1 MKRLTA
7 AEVHARKMV
16 DLGLDPTALD
26 LTSPEGVAGALR
38 RSAGFLCPCS
48 ASSLVRSVIRPLR
61 GLVPD
66 IEGAKDLVEQ
76 VLEAIVAH
84 GDIVEQ
90 HDLADEQSA
99 SSRLLL
105 YSAPLS
111 FVARQSGVVILL
123 GVPADQLSPLPDE
136 LAARIE
142 FAGHVRRIR
151 PNANED
157 LRSELKAL
165 GLTEFSYETWLKAPS
180 AESAANQVA
189 SLDRALDSA
198 QPSLEIAGLEILD
211 STLPVRYYRG
221 RWTSPKKH
229 SGRFVGR
236 RSQAYGADLWCYVQ
250 LRGGNAERMIDLPH
264 SGYRWRGCD
273 AAWRLQMAIDAV
285 RGLPQR
291 FRVRSGPHNGALLE
305 LFSPVPAWV
314 RRRWDAVGEP
324 VPSSG
329 CLFAYFVPGEELD
342 EERRFARDVLWM
354 DELI

>member
-7 AEVHARKMV
+7 VEVHARKMV

-26 LTSPEGVAGALR
+26 LTSPEGIAGALR
-38 RSAGFLCPCS
+38 RAAGFLCPCS
-48 ASSLVRSVIRPLR
+48 ASTLVRSVIRPLR

-66 IEGAKDLVEQ
+66 MEGAKDLVEQ
-76 VLEAIVAH
+76 VLEAIIAH

-90 HDLADEQSA
+90 HDLADEQVA
-99 SSRLLL
+99 TSRLLL
-105 YSAPLS
+105 YAAPLS

-123 GVPADQLSPLPDE
+123 GVPADQLSPLPEE
-136 LAARIE
+136 LATRIE
-142 FAGHVRRIR
+142 FASHVRRIK
-151 PNANED
+151 PNGNED
-157 LRSELKAL
+157 LRSELKEL
-165 GLTEFSYETWLKAPS
+165 GLTEFSYEAWLKAP
-180 AESAANQVA
+180 APESAANQIA
-189 SLDRALDSA
+189 SMDRALDNA
-198 QPSLEIAGLEILD
+198 HPSLEIAGLEILD
-211 STLPVRYYRG
+211 SELPVRYYRG
-221 RWTSPKKH
+221 RWAKPKKH

-250 LRGGNAERMIDLPH
+250 LREGNPERMIDLPH

-273 AAWRLQMAIDAV
+273 AAWRLQMAIDAA
-285 RGLPQR
+285 RGVPQR
-291 FRVRSGPHNGALLE
+291 FRVRSGPHDGALLE

-354 DELI
+354 DELK

>member
-1 MKRLTA
+1 VKRLTA
-7 AEVHARKMV
+7 VEVHARKMV

-26 LTSPEGVAGALR
+26 LTSAEGIAGALR
-38 RSAGFLCPCS
+38 RAAGFLCPCS
-48 ASSLVRSVIRPLR
+48 ASTLVRSVIRPLR

-66 IEGAKDLVEQ
+66 MESAKDLIEQ

-90 HDLADEQSA
+90 HDLADEQQA
-99 SSRLLL
+99 SSSVLL
-105 YSAPLS
+105 YAAPLS

-123 GVPADQLSPLPDE
+123 GVPADQLSPLPEE

-142 FAGHVRRIR
+142 FASHVRRIK

-157 LRSELKAL
+157 LRSELKEL
-165 GLTEFSYETWLKAPS
+165 GLTEFSYEAWLKTPV
-180 AESAANQVA
+180 AESAANQMA
-189 SLDRALDSA
+189 SMDRALDIA
-198 QPSLEIAGLEILD
+198 LPSLEIAGLEILD
-211 STLPVRYYRG
+211 SELPVRYYRG
-221 RWTSPKKH
+221 RWAKPKKH

-250 LRGGNAERMIDLPH
+250 LREGNPERMIDLPH

-285 RGLPQR
+285 RGVPQR
-291 FRVRSGPHNGALLE
+291 FRVRSGPHDGALLE

-329 CLFAYFVPGEELD
+329 CLFAYFVPREELD

-354 DELI
+354 DELK

>member
-7 AEVHARKMV
+7 VEVHARKMV

-26 LTSPEGVAGALR
+26 LTSPEGIAGALR
-38 RSAGFLCPCS
+38 RAAGFLCPCS
-48 ASSLVRSVIRPLR
+48 ASTLVRSVIRPLR

-66 IEGAKDLVEQ
+66 MEGAKDLVEQ

-90 HDLADEQSA
+90 HDLADDQGA
-99 SSRLLL
+99 SSHLLL
-105 YSAPLS
+105 YASPLS

-123 GVPADQLSPLPDE
+123 GVPADQLSPLPEE

-142 FAGHVRRIR
+142 FASHVRRIKS
-151 PNANED
+151 NANED
-157 LRSELKAL
+157 LRSELKEL
-165 GLTEFSYETWLKAPS
+165 GLTEFSYEAWLKAPA
-180 AESAANQVA
+180 AESAANQMA
-189 SLDRALDSA
+189 TMDRALDSA

-211 STLPVRYYRG
+211 SELPVRYYRG
-221 RWTSPKKH
+221 RWAKPKKH

-250 LRGGNAERMIDLPH
+250 LRGGNPERMIDLPH

-285 RGLPQR
+285 RGFPQR
-291 FRVRSGPHNGALLE
+291 FRVRSGPHDGALLE

-329 CLFAYFVPGEELD
+329 CLFAYFVPRSELD
-342 EERRFARDVLWM
+342 EELRFARDVLWM
-354 DELI
+354 DELK